1 MQRKIRKIFASAV
14 VYLAVVMTLTL
25 SVFGADISE
34 VYVGGMPFGVKF
46 YSDGIVIV
54 GFTEIE
60 TAEGMKN
67 PAYDAGLRV
76 NDIITGINGSEV
88 KSSGELLRLIEQA
101 DGAVEVTYIRGKDV
115 RKAKLEPSTS
125 TSDGKKKTGMWIRD
139 TTAGIELFV
148 INLSVGEYAFV
159 CAYVDDFADY
169 YAVFVELNELA
180 FESKRK
186 LLYYGSVYVFALFG
200 SEAGFFHLVGVAVC
214 GNCSYVI
221 AGSGSFCGG
230 EAYGEHALSLN
241 IFCGFM
247 CAEADHDCI
256 SAVLSA
262 PCSIHKV
269 RCAVFVICAY
279 HEHRLR
285 IYPRFCAKI
294 LSHSYTSFYIFPP
307 FSGDFYI

>member
-115 RKAKLEPSTS
+115 R
-125 TSDGKKKTGMWIRD
+125 
-139 TTAGIELFV
+139 
-148 INLSVGEYAFV
+148 
-159 CAYVDDFADY
+159 
-169 YAVFVELNELA
+169 
-180 FESKRK
+180 
-186 LLYYGSVYVFALFG
+186 
-200 SEAGFFHLVGVAVC
+200 
-214 GNCSYVI
+214 
-221 AGSGSFCGG
+221 
-230 EAYGEHALSLN
+230 
-241 IFCGFM
+241 
-247 CAEADHDCI
+247 
-256 SAVLSA
+256 
-262 PCSIHKV
+262 
-269 RCAVFVICAY
+269 
-279 HEHRLR
+279 
-285 IYPRFCAKI
+285 
-294 LSHSYTSFYIFPP
+294 
-307 FSGDFYI
+307 